1 MWYLNSYSGDDV
13 LGRRK
18 KEEKKKKN
26 VGKIILVVILLILL
40 IVGSYLGYS
49 IAKNGGGLQGILAT
63 ILGQDMEELE
73 NVGTIDVLLMRR

>member
-26 VGKIILVVILLILL
+26 VGKIILVVILLIL

-63 ILGQDMEELE
+63 ILGQDMEKLE
-73 NVGTIDVLLMRR
+73 DVGTIDVLLMRR